1 MTKIF
6 FEVELAEN
14 SYIGFEDLMEKVDYD
29 AELKAKLSKPKYKN
43 SRSEIGRVTV
53 QFFKHTFVIN
63 EEYIAAVLLNC
74 YVSAASSILDESIY
88 KHNLEVLYKDY
99 LEFDFIDCRDIGVR
113 IRHFGCK
120 TYENDKEEGIF
131 WSYTNYM
138 IQEIMVPKKDFIE
151 QTIICS
157 EQYFAYLEK
166 VNFPD
171 PHLDSWKNT
180 VSDLKVK
187 FINSAIF
194 QS

>member
-29 AELKAKLSKPKYKN
+29 AELKDKLSKPKYKN
-43 SRSEIGRVTV
+43 SRSEIGRVTI
-53 QFFKHTFVIN
+53 QFYKHTFIIKD
-63 EEYIAAVLLNC
+63 EYIARVILTC
-74 YVSAASSILDESIY
+74 YVCAANSILDENIY
-88 KHNLEVLYKDY
+88 RYQLEVLYKDY
-99 LEFDFIDCRDIGVR
+99 LEFDFIDCYDIGVR

-120 TYENDKEEGIF
+120 TYENDKEEGVF

>member
-1 MTKIF
+1 M
-6 FEVELAEN
+6 
-14 SYIGFEDLMEKVDYD
+14 
-29 AELKAKLSKPKYKN
+29 
-43 SRSEIGRVTV
+43 
-53 QFFKHTFVIN
+53 
-63 EEYIAAVLLNC
+63 
-74 YVSAASSILDESIY
+74 DESIY
-88 KHNLEVLYKDY
+88 KQSLEVLYRDY

-113 IRHFGCK
+113 IRHYTRK
-120 TYENDKEEGIF
+120 TYENDKEEAVF
-131 WSYTNYM
+131 LSHTNYM

-171 PHLDSWKNT
+171 PHLDSWKKT